1 MEANK
6 IGCRTCGGT
15 SFTKTDKIAKCDY
28 CGAEYDIEEF
38 RARLACLEAEQKT
51 LDSLA
56 DNVARLRELADQ
68 KEAERQKAIEEEEK
82 QRQED
87 LRKQKEAQNIYEAAQ
102 KEKEEEKKLNI
113 KRNSF
118 GCLFIIVYLIFF
130 YDPINDF
137 IMDSKMPTAVI
148 VFMVFLSWITPV
160 SIPILVFPPKKK
172 KKK

>member
-1 MEANK
+1 MGAYR
-6 IGCRTCGGT
+6 ISCQTCGGT
-15 SFTKTDKIAKCDY
+15 AFTKTDKTVKCDY
-28 CGAEYDIEEF
+28 CGAEYDIPQLQA
-38 RARLACLEAEQKT
+38 RATKLEANEQT
-51 LDSLA
+51 LQS
-56 DNVARLRELADQ
+56 VAENLTRLRELADQ
-68 KEAERQKAIEEEEK
+68 KEAERQRAIEEEEK
-82 QRQED
+82 QKLELLRQ
-87 LRKQKEAQNIYEAAQ
+87 QKEAQKAYEAAQ

-172 KKK
+172 KK